1 MNINFKQPKFVLP
14 LLMLPF
20 LCLFFYVWHSAKGK
34 PQAIAQASDSLNAD
48 VGSVSGAV
56 RKKELTDKLDAYR
69 NTYKGADGMS
79 AVAVIPA
86 EKSGLPAS
94 IPAGQA
100 LQQQKSDS
108 IQQLLR
114 IRGPEPYHSFSG
126 NRMRL
131 ENSDISASVAAAR
144 QHSSERPV
152 PVNRPPDPM
161 EVFRQQMSIM
171 DSVTRQNDPAFKEE
185 QRKKQLAEQMAKARS
200 TATKLNVTKLGVA
213 DAEFNTVMPPDH
225 PSFITA
231 VIDEN
236 VTGYAG
242 SRLRLKLLDD
252 IQAGG
257 QLIPKDTYLYAQ
269 VTGFSGQRV
278 TLAVTSILVDG
289 KIFPVRLDIYD
300 QDGLPG
306 LYVPASAFRDFT
318 KDLGGSSVQG
328 VTLDGGSGSNQ
339 FMMSTLDKFFQS
351 SSSAIAGIIRKNKA
365 RLKFNSFIYLI
376 DPDALQ
382 KAQKTY

>member
-14 LLMLPF
+14 LLILPF

-34 PQAIAQASDSLNAD
+34 PQAIAQASDSLNTN

-69 NTYKGADGMS
+69 NTFKGADGLS
-79 AVAVIPA
+79 AVAVIPS
-86 EKSGLPAS
+86 EKSGLPTS
-94 IPAGQA
+94 MPADPTV
-100 LQQQKSDS
+100 QQRKSDS

-114 IRGPEPYHSFSG
+114 VREPDAYPLFSG
-126 NRMRL
+126 NRTHM
-131 ENSDISASVAAAR
+131 EAPDISAAVAAAR
-144 QHSSERPV
+144 QHSSERSIPN
-152 PVNRPPDPM
+152 NRPADPM

-185 QRKKQLAEQMAKARS
+185 QRKKQLADQLMKARES
-200 TATKLNVTKLGVA
+200 LPRLTVSKVPYDYSN
-213 DAEFNTVMPPDH
+213 FNTVVPESEA
-225 PSFITA
+225 SFITA

-242 SRLRLKLLDD
+242 SRIRLKLLDN

-269 VTGFSGQRV
+269 MTGFSGQRV
-278 TLAVTSILVDG
+278 ALAVTSILVDG
-289 KIFPVRLDIYD
+289 KILPVRLDIYD

-306 LYVPASAFRDFT
+306 LYVPASAFRDFS

-328 VTLDGGSGSNQ
+328 VTLDGGSGSGQ

-351 SSSAIAGIIRKNKA
+351 TSSAIAGIIRKNKA
-365 RLKFNSFIYLI
+365 KLKFNSFIYLI